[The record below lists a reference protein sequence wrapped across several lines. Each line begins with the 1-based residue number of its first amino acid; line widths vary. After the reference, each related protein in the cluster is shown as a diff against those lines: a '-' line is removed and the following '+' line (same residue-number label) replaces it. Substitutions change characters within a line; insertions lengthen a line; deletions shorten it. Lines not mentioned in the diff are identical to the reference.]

1 MVGMHLKNRSALIA
15 IVSLIVMLSLFVVGG
30 LTINAA
36 TLRLQDQIRIE
47 ASVQD
52 QMHQLNVQDQL
63 QFTDAL
69 QESVKNIAFNQV
81 LWGSILI
88 VFSLLEFAYCLWWI
102 QRFSMRE
109 KNEARV
115 FEQLAQHS
123 GQMQILVAEIHS
135 VAEQTNLLTLN
146 AAIEAARAG
155 EQGRG
160 FAALAEEVRNLAQR
174 TQSSTQELIQLSK
187 KSQELLNEPHL

>member
-1 MVGMHLKNRSALIA
+1 
-15 IVSLIVMLSLFVVGG
+15 
-30 LTINAA
+30 
-36 TLRLQDQIRIE
+36 
-47 ASVQD
+47 VQD